1 MEIIWQIISQTVI
14 SSFPVVNIL
23 LVIIAGCLGSLL
35 YGKIQSPAR
44 EVLLRSLGLL
54 AILMGAVEIWNGF
67 FVLQTAQFETK
78 GTLLVVIALIVGYVF
93 GYALNLD
100 LAIGHAGVKLQRQFF
115 KDKPSRAEIIARA
128 KGEEAPPRRK
138 SREISAEGFML
149 ATVLCALSSTT
160 VFSTLSYSSSEDP
173 LPLLLRLGFHAVCFF
188 LLTAVFGSGVTF
200 AAVSVLVVE
209 VILLIAGAL
218 FGDLIT
224 FTLMNHLR
232 LIGAVILITAGLAL
246 GGGKKVRAPRLVPAY
261 LIPVI
266 YGLTMLL
273 ATSAMGAA

>member
-1 MEIIWQIISQTVI
+1 M
-14 SSFPVVNIL
+14 
-23 LVIIAGCLGSLL
+23 
-35 YGKIQSPAR
+35 
-44 EVLLRSLGLL
+44 
-54 AILMGAVEIWNGF
+54 
-67 FVLQTAQFETK
+67 
-78 GTLLVVIALIVGYVF
+78 
-93 GYALNLD
+93 
-100 LAIGHAGVKLQRQFF
+100 
-115 KDKPSRAEIIARA
+115 
-128 KGEEAPPRRK
+128 
-138 SREISAEGFML
+138 
-149 ATVLCALSSTT
+149 
-160 VFSTLSYSSSEDP
+160 
-173 LPLLLRLGFHAVCFF
+173 
-188 LLTAVFGSGVTF
+188 FGSGVTF